1 MYTFCQECE
10 TKKTSPILK
19 KKSYTYPPPPPQK
32 KKTPLYKR
40 RWATAGGKIKTLFAL
55 KTIDD

>member
-19 KKSYTYPPPPPQK
+19 KKILHLSPPPQ